1 MAEKETL
8 SDLIKGYEAN
18 YDLTLPKRTPLI
30 LRVDGR
36 AFHTFT
42 KGFDKPFDEIFI
54 KSMQETMKML
64 CENIQG
70 CQFGYVE
77 SDEISLLIWET
88 SNDTEPWFANRLQKL
103 CSVSA
108 SMATLYFNQNFKK
121 FLSDY
126 SEEEKPKHYSAIEK

>member
-30 LRVDGR
+30 LLVDGK

-42 KGFDKPFDEIFI
+42 SGFDKPFDEIFI

-64 CENIQG
+64 CENIQ
-70 CQFGYVE
+70 F
-77 SDEISLLIWET
+77 
-88 SNDTEPWFANRLQKL
+88 L
-103 CSVSA
+103 CLMILEVYYIV
-108 SMATLYFNQNFKK
+108 LFDIFH
-121 FLSDY
+121 
-126 SEEEKPKHYSAIEK
+126 KH